1 MSNYSQDVP
10 MLDPDVEAML
20 DAYEDMQRQVRHII
34 YDLDFLTVEEC
45 DVQRALHSLEQ
56 ASQAMLDVVS
66 AGSDTLYSNAVFQC
80 LCTLAKLTYHY
91 GEQMQ
96 LHEIDFVE

>member
-20 DAYEDMQRQVRHII
+20 DAYESMQQQLRHII
-34 YDLDFLTVEEC
+34 YDLDFETVEEC
-45 DVQRALHSLEQ
+45 DIQRALHSLEQ

-66 AGSDTLYSNAVFQC
+66 AGSSTLFSNAVFQC
-80 LCTLAKLTYHY
+80 LCTMAKLAYHY
-91 GEQMQ
+91 GEQHQ
-96 LHEIDFVE
+96 LHDIDFVE